1 MRGRLSQKYLSSKEN
16 MKQSKTKAQLCES
29 FALQPSC
36 LPWAW
41 LIPCLLA
48 SGSSAHNNTWTQHTS
63 GIQALFPSSTTGD
76 QGKASTVQ
84 NQKVSE
90 SESFSLY
97 PSSEPTLLLHRLTML
112 PRLERVVLLKLSFL
126 KQTKLTA
133 VIVLEGEKVI
143 MVARMR
149 ARQSATSLLGA
160 QARAGVWPG
169 RKCRQGSG

>member
-1 MRGRLSQKYLSSKEN
+1 M
-16 MKQSKTKAQLCES
+16 
-29 FALQPSC
+29 
-36 LPWAW
+36 
-41 LIPCLLA
+41 
-48 SGSSAHNNTWTQHTS
+48 
-63 GIQALFPSSTTGD
+63 GD
-76 QGKASTVQ
+76 QGKAATVQ
-84 NQKVSE
+84 SQNVSE

-112 PRLERVVLLKLSFL
+112 PRLERVVLLKLSSL

-160 QARAGVWPG
+160 QARAGV
-169 RKCRQGSG
+169 

>member
-1 MRGRLSQKYLSSKEN
+1 MCISPYSLAALPRLD
-16 MKQSKTKAQLCES
+16 QL
-29 FALQPSC
+29 L
-36 LPWAW
+36 LYW
-41 LIPCLLA
+41 LLEARAP
-48 SGSSAHNNTWTQHTS
+48 NNTWVQHKH
-63 GIQALFPSSTTGD
+63 GIQASFPSSNTGD
-76 QGKASTVQ
+76 EGKASTVQ
-84 NQKVSE
+84 SQKVSE

-133 VIVLEGEKVI
+133 VIVLEGEKGI
-143 MVARMR
+143 MVAKMR

-169 RKCRQGSG
+169 RKRRQGRG

>member
-1 MRGRLSQKYLSSKEN
+1 
-16 MKQSKTKAQLCES
+16 MKQLKISVHLHECFAWTAKLPTLCLMNS
-29 FALQPSC
+29 F
-36 LPWAW
+36 
-41 LIPCLLA
+41 
-48 SGSSAHNNTWTQHTS
+48 SGVQAPNNTWTES
-63 GIQALFPSSTTGD
+63 KPGNQASIPSSNMSD
-76 QGKASTVQ
+76 QRKASRVQ
-84 NQKVSE
+84 SQNVSE

-112 PRLERVVLLKLSFL
+112 PRLERVVLLKWSFL

-133 VIVLEGEKVI
+133 VIVLEGEKGI
-143 MVARMR
+143 MVAKMR